1 MNLSEKFLFNK
12 ILNYNVDNKYL
23 LHTFYFSYLFV
34 LCLHVFSHGH
44 LLLLLPKITNSEVN
58 VMNLLLIEDM
68 QKIINE
74 WGYFDNK
81 VYLLIIPFCILF
93 FYNCLKEAI
102 LNKRYEELFV
112 FFQENQYFFIIKNLL
127 SINNENNETEIDNYK
142 MNILIGILKNE
153 NIDLKAFP
161 FFNSLINNI
170 KNEQFKSTQLKE
182 MQIEQWKTLI
192 DLYLNE
198 FIKTNDKKDFL
209 FNTNIQDIQNMTETK
224 IKETDYCYS

>member
-1 MNLSEKFLFNK
+1 MNLYEHCLFEK
-12 ILNYNVDNKYL
+12 ILNHDVEKKY
-23 LHTFYFSYLFV
+23 TFYPLYFSVIFILV
-34 LCLHVFSHGH
+34 LHVFSHGH
-44 LLLLLPKITNSEVN
+44 LLALLPKITNSEVN
-58 VMNLLLIEDM
+58 VMNLVLIEDM

-81 VYLLIIPFCILF
+81 IYLLIIPFFTLF
-93 FYNCLKEAI
+93 FYNCFKTAI

-127 SINNENNETEIDNYK
+127 SINNETEIDNYK

-153 NIDLKAFP
+153 NIDLKVFP

-198 FIKTNDKKDFL
+198 FIKANDKKDFL
-209 FNTNIQDIQNMTETK
+209 FNKTMQDMQNMAETK